1 MITVDFTEPVI
12 QSAVG
17 VTAIPDNA
25 NTAQPQ
31 GVVKT
36 LDLTQIPKA
45 GFFSNEFV
53 ESDGQ
58 ITLPNVLILT
68 GDATAEL
75 VINNG
80 LLRTQHDSMAI
91 HTEGNVNLTLIIP
104 KQKITNLATA
114 KQDENAHFVKKW
126 TLTAS
131 TPTVFHLRLVDANY
145 ILTKEEIV
153 A

>member
-1 MITVDFTEPVI
+1 MINVDFTAPVI

-17 VTAIPDNA
+17 VTAIPDNT

-75 VINNG
+75 VINDY
-80 LLRTQHDSMAI
+80 LLRIQHYSMVI
-91 HTEGNVNLTLIIP
+91 HTEGNDNLTLIIP
-104 KQKITNLATA
+104 

-131 TPTVFHLRLVDANY
+131 TPTVFHSRLVDANY